1 MAAKF
6 YSEENLKFL
15 LHEVH
20 NIEEIFSRNYFSD
33 YNSESMNIIL
43 DTAKNIASGL
53 MYPYFSEM
61 DKNPPEYTGSTI
73 RVHSSVKPFLEK
85 FAEGGWI
92 NAS

>member
-15 LHEVH
+15 LQEVH

-43 DTAKNIASGL
+43 DTAKNIA
-53 MYPYFSEM
+53 
-61 DKNPPEYTGSTI
+61 
-73 RVHSSVKPFLEK
+73 
-85 FAEGGWI
+85 
-92 NAS
+92 